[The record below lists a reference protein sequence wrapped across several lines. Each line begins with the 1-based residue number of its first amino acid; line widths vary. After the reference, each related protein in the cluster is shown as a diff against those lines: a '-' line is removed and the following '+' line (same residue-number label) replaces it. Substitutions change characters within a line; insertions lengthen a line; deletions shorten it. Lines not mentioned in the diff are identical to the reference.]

1 MVLFERDLERLI
13 EFYHIDEYLDRLDD
27 DLRRARKRAL
37 VFLDYRQRSPKPLND
52 LIGLSI
58 KRLLESDSTE

>member
-1 MVLFERDLERLI
+1 M
-13 EFYHIDEYLDRLDD
+13 EFCRIDEYLDRLDD
-27 DLRRARKRAL
+27 DFRRARKRAL